1 MKNKH
6 PTREYFQEDLI
17 MTASSLS
24 FKLAVL
30 FVITGIAMGIGM
42 AASQNHSIMPAHAHL
57 NLLGWV
63 SLFLFGIY
71 YERRPALDTS
81 RLALIQVALWSIGT
95 VVLTIAV
102 AAIHLGYTAAD
113 PIAALASLV
122 VLAGMLLFAYFVFRP
137 SRYMV
142 PAPTARLTPAE

>member
-1 MKNKH
+1 MK
-6 PTREYFQEDLI
+6 
-17 MTASSLS
+17 ASSLS

-30 FVITGIAMGIGM
+30 FVIIGIGMGIGM

-71 YERRPALDTS
+71 YERRPTLDTS
-81 RLALIQVALWSIGT
+81 RLAMIQVSLWSVGT
-95 VVLTIAV
+95 VILTVAV

-113 PIAALASLV
+113 PVAGLASLL
-122 VLAGMLLFAYFVFRP
+122 VLVAMVLFAYFVFRP
-137 SRYMV
+137 ATSV
-142 PAPTARLTPAE
+142 LPEPTVRMTPAE

>member
-1 MKNKH
+1 MH
-6 PTREYFQEDLI
+6 RGHT

-24 FKLAVL
+24 FKLAVV

-71 YERRPALDTS
+71 YERRPNLDAS
-81 RLALIQVALWSIGT
+81 RLALVQVGVWSVGT
-95 VVLTIAV
+95 VILTIAV
-102 AAIHLGYTAAD
+102 AALHLGYTAFD
-113 PIAALASLV
+113 PVAALASFI
-122 VLAGMLLFAYFVFRP
+122 VLGSMLIFGYLVFRP
-137 SRYMV
+137 AV
-142 PAPTARLTPAE
+142 EAGAKPGVRLTPAE